1 MASLEYVL
9 KVHDE
14 MTQAAKSVI
23 ETKGRD
29 YNRSQ
34 QKEGDTLFNMEVSTL
49 LGITNNAAQGILVR
63 LSDKFMRLSSLC
75 VDPSAN
81 PAVKDESVTDTIQD
95 SINYLVYLKIKY
107 DECRALKGSTEK
119 VEVKY
124 RPVPHS

>member
-1 MASLEYVL
+1 MASLEHVL

-107 DECRALKGSTEK
+107 DECRELKGL
-119 VEVKY
+119 VETVDIID
-124 RPVPHS
+124 